1 MCLEFYLILKVAGA
15 KQSLLWKMII
25 YSVIM
30 LVTGYFGEVVAP
42 ESAALWELC
51 LELLIS

>member
-1 MCLEFYLILKVAGA
+1 
-15 KQSLLWKMII
+15 MII

-42 ESAALWELC
+42 ESAVGIC

>member
-15 KQSLLWKMII
+15 KQSLLEND
-25 YSVIM
+25 YLFSNHV
-30 LVTGYFGEVVAP
+30 VTGYFGEVVAP

>member
-1 MCLEFYLILKVAGA
+1 
-15 KQSLLWKMII
+15 MII

-42 ESAALWELC
+42 ESAALG
-51 LELLIS
+51 SFV

>member
-1 MCLEFYLILKVAGA
+1 
-15 KQSLLWKMII
+15 MII

-51 LELLIS
+51 LAAYS